1 MSGGRIALFAVLA
14 ALLLPACGGG
24 AAEEPQR
31 VGESGGLA
39 TYEVSGAGFSVGV
52 SPDWQTVSVDDAF
65 TESQLEAMKEA
76 DPALAPYLDA
86 LGGPDSYVKLLALDP
101 DIEAGFATNLNVIV
115 EPVELEITREQY
127 FEATMAQVRQV
138 LGAEVEE
145 GRVDLPAG
153 EALHLSYEQF
163 QDPSGG
169 SVATVQYILF
179 EDGNGYVLTY
189 STLPDRV
196 AASAAEFESSAR
208 SFELLSR

>member
-1 MSGGRIALFAVLA
+1 MGWGRIALVAVLA
-14 ALLLPACGGG
+14 ALCLPACGGG
-24 AAEEPQR
+24 GAEKPQR

-52 SPDWQTVSVDDAF
+52 PPDWQTVSVDNAF
-65 TESQLEAMKEA
+65 TESQVRTMKEA
-76 DPALAPYLDA
+76 NPELAPYFDV

-101 DIEAGFATNLNVIV
+101 DIEKGFATNLNVIV
-115 EPVELEITREQY
+115 EPVELEITRDQY
-127 FEATMAQVRQV
+127 FAATMAQVRQV
-138 LGAEVEE
+138 FGTEFEQS
-145 GRVDLPAG
+145 RVDLPAG

-163 QDPSGG
+163 QPPSGG
-169 SVATVQYILF
+169 TVATVQYILF

-208 SFELLSR
+208 SFELSSR

>member
-1 MSGGRIALFAVLA
+1 MLA

>member
-1 MSGGRIALFAVLA
+1 MSRGRITLVAVLA
-14 ALLLPACGGG
+14 GFLLPACGGG
-24 AAEEPQR
+24 GAEEPQR

-52 SPDWQTVSVDDAF
+52 PPDWQTVSVDDAF
-65 TESQLEAMKEA
+65 TESQLEAMKED

-138 LGAEVEE
+138 FDTEFEE
-145 GRVDLPAG
+145 ARVDLPAG
-153 EALHLSYEQF
+153 KALHLSYEQF

-208 SFELLSR
+208 SFALLSR